1 MTLKDDRE
9 KKEGESR
16 SKQDSINDS
25 QGTCITCQNKEVTE
39 TGKHPPYMYVY
50 PLVNAGNWPTNQGLV
65 GT

>member
-50 PLVNAGNWPTNQGLV
+50 PLVNAGN
-65 GT
+65 